1 MAKIYL
7 DRSVVLKKVGYI
19 ARSWGIFEGVRE
31 KLADTIKAIPAAD
44 VAPVVH
50 GHWIAH
56 GDCGVTECSCCKE
69 TVAEYVEDDFCR
81 YCGARMDGEEGE
93 AKE

>member
-7 DRSVVLKKVGYI
+7 DRSEVLKKVGYV
-19 ARSWGIFEGVRE
+19 ARSWGIFGSV
-31 KLADTIKAIPAAD
+31 KKALTDKIKAIPAAD
-44 VAPVVH
+44 VEPVKH

-81 YCGARMDGEEGE
+81 YCGARMDGDAFEKGN
-93 AKE
+93 